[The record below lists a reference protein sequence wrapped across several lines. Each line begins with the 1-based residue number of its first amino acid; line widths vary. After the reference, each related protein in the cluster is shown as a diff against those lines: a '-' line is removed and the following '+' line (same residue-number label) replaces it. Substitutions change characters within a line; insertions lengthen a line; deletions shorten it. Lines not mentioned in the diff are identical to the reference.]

1 MVGGRPRAARFHPGW
16 LRAHRHDGSS
26 GDSNRAERT
35 VWDASTPGLPPT
47 FDGASVLADDDVLL
61 EWLRA
66 FRAVGV
72 TRLRNVP
79 LDPDAVGR
87 VAAASGSCARRTSVS
102 SSTCAPSRSRSR
114 TPTPRCRFP
123 PHVDLATREY
133 QPGLQFLHC
142 LENSTTGG
150 DGRYLD
156 GFRLAA
162 VVRDEHPA
170 DFETLTTVP
179 WRWANRS
186 PDSDYRWASTP
197 IVLDRDGEVVEIRVG
212 NWLRAPLHA
221 SFEDVEAAYAAYR
234 TLFSLTYRDDLAIR
248 VSYAP
253 GDLMAFDNRR
263 ILHGRDAFEAAGGA
277 ALPAR
282 LLRRARGAGLA
293 DPHPRAQEPGAGR
306 RCLNDRA
313 VPPRTG
319 GR

>member
-1 MVGGRPRAARFHPGW
+1 MWSADGHASTFHPGW

-47 FDGASVLADDDVLL
+47 FDGASVLADDDALL

-66 FRAVGV
+66 LRAVGV

-87 VAAASGSCARRTSVS
+87 VAARVGIVRETNFGVIFDVRSEPQPISNANTSLS
-102 SSTCAPSRSRSR
+102 L
-114 TPTPRCRFP
+114 P

-162 VVRDEHPA
+162 VVREEHPA
-170 DFETLTTVP
+170 DFDTLTTVP

-263 ILHGRDAFEAAGGA
+263 ILHGRDAYEAAGGQ
-277 ALPAR
+277 R
-282 LLRRARGAGLA
+282 FLRGCYGEREELDSRIRILERRNRERGGDA
-293 DPHPRAQEPGAGR
+293 
-306 RCLNDRA
+306 
-313 VPPRTG
+313 
-319 GR
+319 